1 MSMCKSGRARARI
14 LASVCVCESPRA
26 CAREQCMY
34 VCMYICR
41 ENVSTVVGFIDVSP
55 RWIGM
60 FLSAYARTLPR
71 ADVHA
76 RRLRTR
82 R

>member
-14 LASVCVCESPRA
+14 LASVCVSPRA